1 MTQNP
6 RTESVGPDDGRPPG
20 RIELLA
26 GGTELA
32 QRFEVREVL
41 GTGGYAVVYRAFDRT
56 LRREVALKVLRHDRL
71 SPGALLRLRRE
82 AAIARD
88 VVHPRV
94 VRVFDI
100 EEAGETVFLTMEIVA
115 GGSLGD
121 RLTLHSPASPVT
133 IDDAARWATQ
143 AFEGLAALHALGILH
158 RDIKPGNLLL
168 TADGE
173 VKLSDF
179 GLALHLDRD
188 ETRATTHESIL
199 GTLEYLSPE
208 QALGQ
213 PVDARSD
220 LYSMGVVLFEM
231 IAGRLPFVTQ
241 SSLGSLLERLRQDET
256 PDLGELRPETP
267 PWLAGVVRRL
277 LERDPIRR
285 YPSAGAVLAD
295 LANRSAGSAGSAR
308 PSFGRRMRRRR
319 MAAAAALAIALVTAG
334 GGLRS
339 WQLSRFSHIVPD
351 GVRGVRALDVAGRTL
366 WRKEPV
372 NVDGN
377 FVRVRTARYGEVV
390 AACLTPSGR
399 PMNQTDSF
407 LDFLDPQSGRSV
419 ERLLLPSAHHLFDGF
434 ADSYGEWIE
443 TVDLDDDG
451 YDEILVSFAHS
462 PYYPSYNVLVEP
474 ARQESRLVFASAGH
488 HRLAGAVDLD
498 GDGRREL
505 LLWGINNRVGWASGI
520 AAIRVAPAG
529 ASQGAENQEAS
540 MARAPDLYIDSLGN
554 ANLLWYELLPPPL
567 LFAKN
572 SRFEVD
578 ASRRRLLF
586 GRENGMPVEL
596 GFDGF
601 LAGTGAGRPSDRR
614 EISRLAAYADLRE
627 GARLERAG
635 HPDEAVAV
643 LGAAVAAAGAADDPA
658 LLDWA
663 RRREARAL
671 LATGSRAAALAR
683 YESLWATSATGSEI
697 AYECARGLHVT
708 GALAPALDWYRRALG
723 KGGALGYGRNK
734 YEVLQGILF
743 ILVEQRR
750 FAEAR
755 TEMDRFDAAY
765 PAQQIR
771 AERAFLA
778 WRTGEAPAVADFP
791 PHPPYQDLHLYWL
804 LEIRL
809 LNGED
814 PRRLLDDIA
823 AARSG
828 LSSYQPL
835 FDGLEGELLARLGQ
849 KEAARARLTAALRQ
863 ARFQAAEEPN
873 YRVHLPI
880 LEERLRNIAGK

>member
-1 MTQNP
+1 MSQNP
-6 RTESVGPDDGRPPG
+6 GTESVGPEGERLPG

-32 QRFEVREVL
+32 QRFEVRDVL

-71 SPGALLRLRRE
+71 SPGAMLRLRRE

-88 VVHPRV
+88 VVHPRI

-100 EEAGETVFLTMEIVA
+100 EEAGETGFLTMEIVE

-121 RLTLHSPASPVT
+121 RLTLHSTASPAA

-143 AFEGLAALHALGILH
+143 AFEGLAALHGMGILH
-158 RDIKPGNLLL
+158 RDVKPGNLLL

-173 VKLSDF
+173 IKLSDF

-267 PWLAGVVRRL
+267 AWLAAIVRRL
-277 LERDPIRR
+277 LERDPVRR
-285 YPSAGAVLAD
+285 YPSAAAVLAD
-295 LANRSAGSAGSAR
+295 LHHRSDR
-308 PSFGRRMRRRR
+308 PRRRR
-319 MAAAAALAIALVTAG
+319 TTGSLLRRWAAFGVLALALTAAG
-334 GGLRS
+334 WGARS
-339 WQLSRFSHIVPD
+339 WQRSRFSHIVPD
-351 GVRGVRALDVAGRTL
+351 GVRAVRAIDHAGRTL
-366 WRKEPV
+366 WTKEPV

-377 FVRVRTARYGEVV
+377 FLRVRTAQRGEVV
-390 AACLTPSGR
+390 AACLVSAGR
-399 PMNQTDSF
+399 PMNQTDSY
-407 LDFLDPQSGRSV
+407 LDLLDPQSGQSI
-419 ERLLLPSAHHLFDGF
+419 ERLLLPSGHHYFDGF
-434 ADSYGEWIE
+434 SDSYGQWLE

-451 YDEILVSFAHS
+451 LDEILVSFAHS

-474 ARQESRLVFASAGH
+474 DRRTARLLFASAGH

-498 GDGRREL
+498 GDGHREL
-505 LLWGINNRVGWASGI
+505 LLWGINNRVGWASGV
-520 AAIRVAPAG
+520 AALRVTPALDSR
-529 ASQGAENQEAS
+529 AAEGQEAS
-540 MARAPDLYIDSLGN
+540 TALAPDLYLGSLGN
-554 ANLLWYELLPPPL
+554 SNLLWYELLPPPL
-567 LFAKN
+567 VFAKN
-572 SRFEVD
+572 SRVEIDPV
-578 ASRRRLLF
+578 RRRLRF
-586 GRENGMPVEL
+586 GREIGGPVEL
-596 GFDGF
+596 DFDGF
-601 LAGTGAGRPSDRR
+601 LVGTGTGSPSAARAARR
-614 EISRLAAYADLRE
+614 LEAYASLRE
-627 GARLERAG
+627 GTRLERSG
-635 HPDEAVAV
+635 HADEAVVA
-643 LGAAVAAAGAADDPA
+643 LDAAVAAADAADDPA

-663 RRREARAL
+663 RRREARTL
-671 LATGSRAAALAR
+671 LASGDRAAALAR
-683 YESLWATSATGSEI
+683 YEALWATSATASEI
-697 AYECARGLHVT
+697 AYECARGLHAA

-723 KGGALGYGRNK
+723 KGGAHGFGRNK

-755 TEMDRFDAAY
+755 TEADRFDAAY

-778 WRTGEAPAVADFP
+778 WRAGDAPAVASFP

-835 FDGLEGELLARLGQ
+835 FDGLEGELLARLDQ
-849 KEAARARLTAALRQ
+849 KEAARVRLAAALRQ
-863 ARFQAAEEPN
+863 ARFQATDEPGF
-873 YRVHLPI
+873 RVHLAL
-880 LEERLRNIAGK
+880 LEARLAALGRASQP

>member
-1 MTQNP
+1 MSQNP
-6 RTESVGPDDGRPPG
+6 RTESVGPGGEKPAG

-41 GTGGYAVVYRAFDRT
+41 GTGGYAVVYRAFDRA

-88 VVHPRV
+88 VVHPRI

-100 EEAGETVFLTMEIVA
+100 EEAGETVFLTMEIVE

-143 AFEGLAALHALGILH
+143 ALEGLAALHALGILH

-173 VKLSDF
+173 VKLTDF

-220 LYSMGVVLFEM
+220 LYSLGVVLFEM

-241 SSLGSLLERLRQDET
+241 SSLGSLLERLRQDQT
-256 PDLGELRPETP
+256 PDLAKLRPETP
-267 PWLAGVVRRL
+267 AWLAAVVRRL
-277 LERDPIRR
+277 LERDPAQR
-285 YPSAGAVLAD
+285 YPSAATVLAD
-295 LANRSAGSAGSAR
+295 LRARSASSDAPA
-308 PSFGRRMRRRR
+308 RRR
-319 MAAAAALAIALVTAG
+319 
-334 GGLRS
+334 GGLRPGRRALLACALGCALVAATWGVRA
-339 WQLSRFSHIVPD
+339 WQRSRFSHIVPD
-351 GVRGVRALDVAGRTL
+351 GVRAVRALDRAGRTL
-366 WRKEPV
+366 WKKEPV

-377 FVRVRTARYGEVV
+377 FVRLHTAQRGDVV
-390 AACLTPSGR
+390 AACLVPAGQS
-399 PMNQTDSF
+399 MNQTDSF
-407 LDFLDPQSGRSV
+407 LDLLDPQTGRSI
-419 ERLLLPSAHHLFDGF
+419 ERLLLPSGHHHFDGF
-434 ADSYGEWIE
+434 ADSYGEWLE
-443 TVDLDDDG
+443 TLDLDDDG
-451 YDEILVSFAHS
+451 YDELLVSFAHS

-474 ARQESRLVFASAGH
+474 DRHASRLVFASAGH

-520 AAIRVAPAG
+520 AAVRVPPARS
-529 ASQGAENQEAS
+529 SQAAENQEAS

-572 SRFEVD
+572 SRLEVD
-578 ASRRRLLF
+578 ASRRRLLL
-586 GRENGMPVEL
+586 GREIGAPVEL

-601 LAGTGAGRPSDRR
+601 LAGTGAGKPPSAR
-614 EISRLAAYADLRE
+614 ETSRLETYANLRE
-627 GARLERAG
+627 SARLERTG
-635 HPDEAVAV
+635 HPGDAVAV
-643 LGAAVAAAGAADDPA
+643 LAAAVAAATAADDPA
-658 LLDWA
+658 LVDWA

-671 LATGSRAAALAR
+671 LAAGDRAAALAR
-683 YESLWATSATGSEI
+683 YEALWATSATASEI
-697 AYECARGLHVT
+697 AYECARGLHAA
-708 GALAPALDWYRRALG
+708 GALAPALDWYRRSLG

-778 WRTGEAPAVADFP
+778 WRAGEEPAVADFP

-809 LNGED
+809 LNGEA
-814 PRRLLDDIA
+814 PQQLLTDIA

-828 LSSYQPL
+828 LSSYQAL
-835 FDGLEGELLARLGQ
+835 FDGLEGELAARLGQ
-849 KEAARARLTAALRQ
+849 REAARARLEAALRQ
-863 ARFQAAEEPN
+863 ARFQATEEPN
-873 YRVHLPI
+873 YRVHLPV
-880 LEERLRNIAGK
+880 LEERLAALTK